1 MNQPLRQW
9 LTGEK
14 RREDKNTQIWIS
26 WGRTID
32 QLALHISITCN
43 ILEHIIHRIIISDL
57 DQQRILTA
65 VQHGF
70 CKSQSCETQL
80 SKTVNNLTKSLKEGQ
95 QVDSILLGFSKVFDV
110 VSHQKLLLH
119 TATHQGIFFVIVI
132 VFLIAL
138 LLFNGHKVQQ

>member
-14 RREDKNTQIWIS
+14 RREDKNTQVWIS

-70 CKSQSCETQL
+70 RKSQSCETQL
-80 SKTVNNLTKSLKEGQ
+80 SKTVNNLTKSLK
-95 QVDSILLGFSKVFDV
+95 VNKLIASCWILVKYLMLSAIKSFCYILRLIKVFF
-110 VSHQKLLLH
+110 LLLLSY
-119 TATHQGIFFVIVI
+119 F
-132 VFLIAL
+132 
-138 LLFNGHKVQQ
+138 

>member
-1 MNQPLRQW
+1 MY
-9 LTGEK
+9 T
-14 RREDKNTQIWIS
+14 
-26 WGRTID
+26 
-32 QLALHISITCN
+32 SITCN
-43 ILEHIIHRIIISDL
+43 VLEHIIHRNIISDL
-57 DQQRILTA
+57 DQQRILKA

-80 SKTVNNLTKSLKEGQ
+80 SKTVNNLTKSLKESQ
-95 QVDSILLGFSKVFDV
+95 QVDSILLDFSKAFDV

-138 LLFNGHKVQQ
+138 LLFNGHKVQ

>member
-32 QLALHISITCN
+32 QLALYTSITCN
-43 ILEHIIHRIIISDL
+43 VLEHIIHRNIISDL
-57 DQQRILTA
+57 DQQRILKA

-80 SKTVNNLTKSLKEGQ
+80 SKTVNNLTKSLKESQ
-95 QVDSILLGFSKVFDV
+95 QVDSILLDFSKAFDV

-119 TATHQGIFFVIVI
+119 TATHQGIF
-132 VFLIAL
+132 L
-138 LLFNGHKVQQ
+138 LLLSYF

>member
-1 MNQPLRQW
+1 MY
-9 LTGEK
+9 T
-14 RREDKNTQIWIS
+14 
-26 WGRTID
+26 
-32 QLALHISITCN
+32 SITCN
-43 ILEHIIHRIIISDL
+43 VLEHIIHRNIISDL

-95 QVDSILLGFSKVFDV
+95 QVDSILLDFSKAFDV

>member
-26 WGRTID
+26 WGPTID
-32 QLALHISITCN
+32 QLALYTSITCN
-43 ILEHIIHRIIISDL
+43 VLEHIIHRNIISDL
-57 DQQRILTA
+57 DQQRILKA

-80 SKTVNNLTKSLKEGQ
+80 SKTVNNLTKSLKESQ
-95 QVDSILLGFSKVFDV
+95 QVDSILLDFSKVFDV

-119 TATHQGIFFVIVI
+119 TATHQGIF
-132 VFLIAL
+132 L
-138 LLFNGHKVQQ
+138 LLLSYF